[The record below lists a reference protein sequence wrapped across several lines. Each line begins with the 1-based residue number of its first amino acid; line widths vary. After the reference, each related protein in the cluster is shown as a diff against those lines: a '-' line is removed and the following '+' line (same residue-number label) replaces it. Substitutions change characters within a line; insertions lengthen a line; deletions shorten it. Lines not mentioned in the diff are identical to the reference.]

1 MIESV
6 RWWASLPAAS
16 IDIGQVGLAWIAGYY
31 LLAALVIWWA
41 REGRTRF
48 KLRPHELALAAGAV
62 AAWAVLLGLLAS
74 G

>member
-1 MIESV
+1 MIESI

-16 IDIGQVGLAWIAGYY
+16 LEVGQVGLAWIIGYY
-31 LLAALVIWWA
+31 LLAALFIWWA

-48 KLRPHELALAAGAV
+48 KLRPRELALAAGAV
-62 AAWAVLLGLLAS
+62 VAWTALVGLLVS